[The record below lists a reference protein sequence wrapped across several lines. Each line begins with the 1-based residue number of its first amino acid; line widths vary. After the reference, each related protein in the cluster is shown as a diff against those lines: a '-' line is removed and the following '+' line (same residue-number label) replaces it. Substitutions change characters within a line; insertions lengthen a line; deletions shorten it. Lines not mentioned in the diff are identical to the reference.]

1 MSPSSGRPTA
11 TASTVQAINVLAGVI
26 VRFCRVVLIV
36 SGIAL
41 TVVTTAN
48 VLARYAMASGGF
60 SFAQELPMLI
70 FPWFI
75 LSGIVLAAHA
85 GGHMAVEWIY
95 DKLGERWR
103 IPAFCL
109 ANAISAAAFL
119 CLGYQATIVAEIA
132 GVERSPVLQLPNS
145 IGYYALAVG
154 SVLVS
159 LVILSATARVF
170 RLGWEYRTEVKA
182 EEMPV

>member
-1 MSPSSGRPTA
+1 MRPLSERRTA
-11 TASTVQAINVLAGVI
+11 ATRVVQVIELVAGVI
-26 VRFCRVVLIV
+26 VRLCRVVLIG
-36 SGIAL
+36 SGVAL
-41 TVVTTAN
+41 TAVTTAN

-75 LSGIVLAAHA
+75 LAGIVLAAHA

-103 IPAFCL
+103 TAGFCL

-145 IGYYALAVG
+145 IGYYALAIG